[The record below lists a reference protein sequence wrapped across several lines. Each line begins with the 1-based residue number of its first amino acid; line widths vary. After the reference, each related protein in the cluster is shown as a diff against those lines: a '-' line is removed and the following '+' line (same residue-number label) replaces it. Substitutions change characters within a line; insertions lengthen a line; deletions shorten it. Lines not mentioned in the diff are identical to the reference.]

1 MTSAPLLGQASHD
14 DIRCCWGD
22 GEIWNLDFRNTGLY
36 WVYVIVFEGAAFVEA
51 LRGKKES

>member
-36 WVYVIVFEGAAFVEA
+36 WVHVIVFEGAAFVEA
-51 LRGKKES
+51 WRGKKES